1 MRLVVGAAL
10 IMGALVALPVL
21 GETSSLQTEP
31 KEEAIPRDR
40 EVSHVPSLYT
50 TPRFLQE
57 GNNNTVEEEHHDSS
71 DEEAQL
77 RENPPWGEAIVAALL
92 VNLATL
98 VGLLIFIP
106 TLLAGTFCSVRRIK
120 ASPEQ
125 IHARHQKFLRNYLP
139 SFGAGALLAAAVF
152 LIIPEAILL
161 LSETA
166 EHAEGHRFLEEGMEE
181 EQEEASSMAWK
192 FGTSFLG
199 GYALPLVLG
208 CLFPHGRDQASQCPV
223 CQERTTLDQ
232 TEDNCSCKDE
242 ECPNHSD
249 DRHGTSYICF
259 GFCEHFLGVAS
270 HTSLHLRQ

>member
-1 MRLVVGAAL
+1 MQQEPVPFSLTYRRLLQTYNG
-10 IMGALVALPVL
+10 
-21 GETSSLQTEP
+21 TSSNVN
-31 KEEAIPRDR
+31 EE
-40 EVSHVPSLYT
+40 
-50 TPRFLQE
+50 
-57 GNNNTVEEEHHDSS
+57 S
-71 DEEAQL
+71 DDQGYL
-77 RENPPWGEAIVAALL
+77 REDKPWGEAIGAALL
-92 VNLATL
+92 INVASL
-98 VGLLIFIP
+98 VGLIFWIP
-106 TLLAGTFCSVRRIK
+106 MLLAGTVCCSLCIRK
-120 ASPEQ
+120 ASPGE
-125 IHARHQKFLRNYLP
+125 IHERHQKFLGNYIP

-166 EHAEGHRFLEEGMEE
+166 EHAEHAEGHRFLEEGMEE
-181 EQEEASSMAWK
+181 EHEEESSVAWK

-208 CLFPHGRDQASQCPV
+208 CLFPHNRDQAPMCPV
-223 CQERTTLDQ
+223 CQERGTLNQ
-232 TEDNCSCKDE
+232 MEDNCSCKDE